1 MKITVKKILEWC
13 KVFIEREEIWLSM
26 FVIFAVS
33 MPLISEVGRTLDFSR
48 TVGLFGLIYG
58 INGYIRAK
66 KLQKR
71 LEELERRGVY
81 DRMILRR
88 IKNRN
93 G

>member
-1 MKITVKKILEWC
+1 MIALKKILEWL
-13 KVFIEREEIWLSM
+13 KAFIECEEIWLSM

-33 MPLISEVGRTLDFSR
+33 MPLISEVGRTLEFTR

-58 INGYIRAK
+58 MNGYIRAK

-81 DRMILRR
+81 DRMILRK
-88 IKNRN
+88 IKDRN

>member
-1 MKITVKKILEWC
+1 MKKILEWL
-13 KVFIEREEIWLSM
+13 KAFIEREEIWLSM

-33 MPLISEVGRTLDFSR
+33 MPMISEVGRTLEFTR

-58 INGYIRAK
+58 ANGYIRAK

-71 LEELERRGVY
+71 LEELERRGDY
-81 DRMILRR
+81 DRMILRK
-88 IKNRN
+88 IKDRN